1 MAVIMMMLEI
11 AHDAGDDNH
20 GEHDDNFVDELI
32 MSMTN
37 TSSSPVSGLKK

>member
-1 MAVIMMMLEI
+1 MAVIMMMLVI
-11 AHDAGDDNH
+11 THDGGDDN
-20 GEHDDNFVDELI
+20 GKHDENFVDELM